1 MGRSE
6 RRQAPVF
13 VARATGQPAEGSQEG
28 KESAY
33 VTKGQRGECIENRE
47 DALKTVPLKCL
58 TS

>member
-1 MGRSE
+1 M
-6 RRQAPVF
+6 F

-58 TS
+58 TN